1 MRAVVVFTD
10 ESSEHPFAWVLKK
23 GFKHCFVAVD
33 NGEHWIEI
41 DASTGIPTF
50 RAMAES
56 NYELAAYYR
65 EHKMTVVETAQEE
78 VQTLFEYSFKRP
90 YIFTNCVGVVQFV
103 LGMGQV
109 SITPYALYKNLMRKS
124 K

>member
-50 RAMAES
+50 FFSFSVGSNCFIDPSTCADCIFYWPLSGESLQASERAL
-56 NYELAAYYR
+56 NL
-65 EHKMTVVETAQEE
+65 
-78 VQTLFEYSFKRP
+78 P
-90 YIFTNCVGVVQFV
+90 YKHRQLSHPCLEID
-103 LGMGQV
+103 QV
-109 SITPYALYKNLMRKS
+109 S
-124 K
+124 